1 MLAPCGATI
10 RRVNLRA
17 RGLRNALPVKARRTA
32 AQERLPSY
40 RDPAGSH
47 PQTDRA
53 SSLFGS
59 FAHSRTVS
67 PSLHS
72 CAASGSASSF
82 LQASALH
89 STRPCDLPVRSDAR
103 CVQPTSAIRIETK
116 THRRSFPA
124 PRTTFAIRDTH
135 DDPWS
140 SRGMTEGLGVFTT
153 PETASAPTPPSAE
166 PHDFCLAAMVTSAG
180 LFDPWHW
187 MGRDL

>member
-1 MLAPCGATI
+1 
-10 RRVNLRA
+10 VNLRA
-17 RGLRNALPVKARRTA
+17 RGLPERPAREGETHGSPRA
-32 AQERLPSY
+32 PSVVSRPCRFAPADRPRSELVRL
-40 RDPAGSH
+40 
-47 PQTDRA
+47 
-53 SSLFGS
+53 

-72 CAASGSASSF
+72 YAASGSASSF